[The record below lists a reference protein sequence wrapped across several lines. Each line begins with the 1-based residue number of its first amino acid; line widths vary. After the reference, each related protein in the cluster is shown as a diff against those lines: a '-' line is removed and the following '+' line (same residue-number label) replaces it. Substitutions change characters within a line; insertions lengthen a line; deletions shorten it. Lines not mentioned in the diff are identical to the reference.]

1 MSGSPCNIK
10 LKQLTEGNIEKVEQ
24 PLRMATDE
32 LFQLE
37 IMQTSELQTL
47 LHPLNWMLLIWRNQN
62 HTF

>member
-47 LHPLNWMLLIWRNQN
+47 LHPLN
-62 HTF
+62 